1 MKIRIRL
8 KTALIV
14 NYILVAVI
22 PLLIIG
28 LISLHFERRDLLR
41 VISGKNMLLA
51 ETVAEEVDTF
61 LQEPLNMLRQV
72 GEVTHRE
79 RYLKGADFNVFID
92 SIVATYSF
100 FESIYILDDK
110 GRADHV
116 GLLPGIKGRKAE
128 YLGKDMAGEEFYK
141 TARQKKGHWWTSTSL
156 SRISGEPSLTLAVPV
171 INGMVV
177 GNLNLRALD
186 KIIAPINR
194 RKGIYAYIVNRDG
207 RVIAHPDRTNV
218 LQQLNVADLNIVK
231 AGLAGT
237 NGTYRYFFKGVE
249 RQGSVAVVR
258 ESGWLVVIAQNLD
271 DTLAPVRRMEKIF
284 LAGLLGSLLVAL
296 FNTIWSLELLLKP
309 VSALINSTQK
319 IAVGNYAIDN
329 EPINIKEVGELAV
342 HLQSMAGAVMSR
354 EEALREQNE
363 ELSMT
368 EEELRQQVDEYLKS
382 QDELLETNHA
392 LEALFKAAPL
402 AIIAFDATGKV
413 KMWNPAAER
422 IFGWGRDEVVG
433 NLYPLIPDGKM
444 DEFQAYL
451 DRALA
456 GETLAGIELR
466 RQKKSGLPIDISL
479 DAAPLHNA
487 KGEIAGVIAL
497 LADIGERKQAEKA
510 LWESDKRFTLFMDNL
525 PARAYMK
532 DVNGH
537 YIYVNETLR
546 RYFAERKIAWFGRRD
561 DDIWPA
567 STAALFKE
575 NDLFVLEQKR
585 AVQVI
590 EPVVEDDRLSYWLN
604 SKFPIFNENGDSII
618 TAGVTVDITER
629 KQAEDA
635 LQAERA
641 RLFSLLQGLP
651 AYVYLKA
658 QDHTVRFAN
667 SYFRQNFGDPEGKK
681 CYDIFHGN
689 HGLCCEC
696 RTLHS
701 LETQTTCKW
710 EWTAGTGRTYEVYDY
725 PFTDSDGSPLTL
737 ELGIDITER
746 IAAEEQTKASLKE
759 KEVLLKEI
767 HHRVKNN
774 LQVISS
780 LLNLQSRHIHDQRD
794 VDMFMDS
801 QNRVKSMALI
811 HENLYQT
818 KNLARI
824 DFAGYIRKLSANL
837 FRSYGININ
846 AVNLNLNIADVS
858 LGIDTAVP
866 CGLMINELVSNSLKH
881 GFPQGRKG
889 SIDIELLTDYA
900 GNHTLIVRDNGVG
913 FPADLDFQSTESLGL
928 QLVGTLTEQIGGSIV
943 LDRENGTEFRI
954 NFKEL
959 KYKERV

>member
-1 MKIRIRL
+1 MKIRIPL

-41 VISGKNMLLA
+41 VISAKNLLLA
-51 ETVAEEVDTF
+51 DTVAEEADTF
-61 LQEPLNMLRQV
+61 LQEPLNMLRNV
-72 GEVTHRE
+72 GEVTHHE
-79 RYLKGADFNVFID
+79 RYWKGEGFDAFLD
-92 SIVATYSF
+92 SVVASYGF
-100 FESIYILDDK
+100 LESIRILDEK
-110 GRADHV
+110 GRVEHV
-116 GLLPGIKGRKAE
+116 GLPAGTRGSRGA
-128 YLGKDMAGEEFYK
+128 YLGKDMSDEEVFRK
-141 TARQKKGHWWTSTSL
+141 ARQEKGRWWSGTSI
-156 SRISGEPSLTLAVPV
+156 SRATGEPSVTLAIPV
-171 INGMVV
+171 SGGIVV
-177 GNLNLRALD
+177 GNLNLRALG
-186 KIIAPINR
+186 KIVAPINR
-194 RKGIYAYIVNRDG
+194 RKDVYAYIVNREG
-207 RVIAHPDRTNV
+207 RVIAHPDRRIV
-218 LQQLNVADLNIVK
+218 LQQQNVADLNVVN
-231 AGLAGT
+231 AALAGKY
-237 NGTYRYFFKGVE
+237 GTYRYVFNGVE
-249 RQGSVAVVR
+249 RQGSAAAVR
-258 ESGWLVVIAQNLD
+258 ETGWLVVVAQNLD
-271 DTLAPVRRMEKIF
+271 DALAPVMRMEKIV
-284 LAGLLGSLLVAL
+284 LAGLLVSLLVAL
-296 FNTIWSLELLLKP
+296 FNTVWSLEWLLKP
-309 VSALINSTQK
+309 LSTLINSAQK
-319 IAVGNYAIDN
+319 IAVGDYAIDN
-329 EPINIKEVGELAV
+329 EPINIKEVGELAL
-342 HLQSMAGAVMSR
+342 HLQSLAGAVMSR
-354 EEALREQNE
+354 EQALREQNE

-382 QDELLETNHA
+382 QDELLEVNHA

-402 AIIAFDATGKV
+402 AIVTFDAVGNV

-433 NLYPLIPDGKM
+433 GPYPLIPDGKTE
-444 DEFQAYL
+444 EFQSVL
-451 DRALA
+451 NRALS
-456 GETLAGIELR
+456 GETLAGIELHR
-466 RQKKSGLPIDISL
+466 RKKSGLSIDVSL
-479 DAAPLHNA
+479 DAAPLYNA

-497 LADIGERKQAEKA
+497 LADIGERKRAEKA

-546 RYFAERKIAWFGRRD
+546 RYFDERNIAWLGMRD
-561 DDIWPA
+561 DDIWPD

-575 NDLFVLEQKR
+575 NDLFVLEKKT

-590 EPVVEDDRLSYWLN
+590 EPVVEDDGLSYWLD
-604 SKFPIFNENGDSII
+604 SKFPILNENGDAII
-618 TAGVTVDITER
+618 IAGVTVDITER

-658 QDHTVRFAN
+658 PDHTVRFAN
-667 SYFRQNFGDPEGKK
+667 SCFRQNFGDPEGKK
-681 CYDIFHGN
+681 CYEIFQGN
-689 HGLCCEC
+689 HGVCNEC
-696 RTLHS
+696 RALRS
-701 LETQTTCKW
+701 LATQTTCKW
-710 EWTAGTGRTYEVYDY
+710 EWTTGTRTYEVYDY

-746 IAAEEQTKASLKE
+746 IAAEEQTRASLKE

-794 VDMFMDS
+794 VAMFMDS
-801 QNRVKSMALI
+801 QLRVKSMALI

-824 DFAGYIRKLSANL
+824 DFAGYINKLSANL
-837 FRSYGININ
+837 FRSFGINHS
-846 AVNLNLNIADVS
+846 AVNLNLKIADVS

-866 CGLMINELVSNSLKH
+866 CGLMISELVSNALKH
-881 GFPQGRKG
+881 GFPRGRMG
-889 SIDIELLTDYA
+889 AIDIELLTDGY
-900 GNHTLIVRDNGVG
+900 GNHTLIVRDDGVG
-913 FPADLDFQSTESLGL
+913 FPADLDLQTTKSLGL

-954 NFKEL
+954 SFKEL
-959 KYKERV
+959 KYKERL